1 MPDGIAI
8 RQDNTISMDFPK
20 LRLRVMPQ
28 VYAICSFPPDAI
40 LPDWAHCSSILSIT
54 KTPKEITLVC
64 EEDHVP
70 GECQKSENFKCIK
83 VEGSFD
89 LDAVG
94 VLASIAGP
102 LAQNRISLYVIST
115 YDTDYVLIHAK
126 NIDKAVSCL
135 DKLGHTF
142 MDLKEEA

>member
-1 MPDGIAI
+1 
-8 RQDNTISMDFPK
+8 MDLPK
-20 LRLRVMPQ
+20 LRLRLMSQ
-28 VYAICSFPPDAI
+28 KFAICSFPPDATFS
-40 LPDWAHCSSILSIT
+40 DWAHSSSILSIT
-54 KTPKEITLVC
+54 RTPKEITLVC
-64 EEDHVP
+64 EENHVP
-70 GECQKSENFKCIK
+70 GECQKSGNFKCIK

-94 VLASIAGP
+94 VLASMAEP
-102 LAQNRISLYVIST
+102 LAQNKISLYVIST

-135 DKLGHTF
+135 DKFGHTF